1 MKTKVMNASPMK
13 MPTKNEPNAKIP
25 MPLKPHNDIRQL
37 VSRLK
42 TAALRVDRPL
52 AFMEVCG
59 THTMSAFRCGLK
71 SVLPANV
78 RLISGPGCPVC
89 VTAQSDIDLMV
100 EVAGRDN
107 VTLCTYGD
115 MLRVP
120 GRRGS
125 LETARMAGADVRVI
139 YSSLDALALAEK
151 VPGREVVFAAV
162 GFETTAPA
170 TAAAILEA
178 SRRGVRNFSVLA
190 SHKRIIPAMRALL
203 DAAPTTGLGVDGFMA
218 PGHVSVIIGARA
230 YEPIVAE
237 YRKSCVIGGF
247 EPQQMLAA
255 LADLT
260 ELALAGR
267 NALINQYP
275 EVVRA
280 DGNPAAQKLLAD
292 IFEPCKARWRGL
304 GAMDESGLRVR
315 PAYLQFDARAR
326 FALEQPQENEPRGC
340 ICGQV
345 ISGLAE
351 PYECKLFG
359 KVCTPINPIGPCMV
373 SSEGTCAAWFKYGCG
388 GGQPAQQPAQQE
400 VMP

>member
-1 MKTKVMNASPMK
+1 MTLSSLNSSSETSAPATERKATLPSPMK
-13 MPTKNEPNAKIP
+13 
-25 MPLKPHNDIRQL
+25 PHHDIHEL
-37 VSRLK
+37 ISRIH
-42 TAALRVDRPL
+42 TAAAKVNRSV

-71 SVLPANV
+71 TVLPENV

-100 EVAGRDN
+100 EAAGLNN
-107 VTLCTYGD
+107 VTICTYGD

-120 GRRGS
+120 GQRGT

-139 YSSLDALALAEK
+139 YSSLDALAIAQKEPDRK
-151 VPGREVVFAAV
+151 IIFAAV

-178 SRRGVRNFSVLA
+178 SRRGVGNFSVLA

-203 DAAPTTGLGVDGFMA
+203 NAAPTTGLGVDGFMA

-237 YRKSCVIGGF
+237 YAKSCVIGGF
-247 EPQQMLAA
+247 EPQQMLSA

-267 NALINQYP
+267 SALINQYP

-280 DGNPAAQKLLAD
+280 DGNTAAQKLLAT
-292 IFEPCKARWRGL
+292 IFEPCNARWRGL
-304 GAMDESGLRVR
+304 GAMDESGLAIRTEFSR
-315 PAYLQFDARAR
+315 FDARVR
-326 FALEQPQENEPRGC
+326 FSLVQPKENEPRGC

-345 ISGLAE
+345 ISGFAE
-351 PYECKLFG
+351 PGDCKLFG

-388 GGQPAQQPAQQE
+388 GKAFGEKAAQQE
-400 VMP
+400 LIS

>member
-1 MKTKVMNASPMK
+1 MRISTLHSSADTMRPATELLTKLPS
-13 MPTKNEPNAKIP
+13 
-25 MPLKPHNDIRQL
+25 PLKPCQNIRQL
-37 VSRLK
+37 LSRLG
-42 TAALRVDRPL
+42 TAAAKVNGSL

-71 SVLPANV
+71 TVLPENI

-100 EVAGRDN
+100 GVAGLAN
-107 VTLCTYGD
+107 VIICTYGD

-120 GRRGS
+120 GRRGT

-139 YSSLDALALAEK
+139 YSSLDALAIAQKE
-151 VPGREVVFAAV
+151 PDREIIFAAV

-178 SRRGVRNFSVLA
+178 HRRGVDNFSVLA

-203 DAAPTTGLGVDGFMA
+203 NAAPTTGLGVDGFMA
-218 PGHVSVIIGARA
+218 PGHVSVIIGSRA

-237 YRKSCVIGGF
+237 YAKSCVIGGF
-247 EPQQMLAA
+247 EPQQMLSA

-267 NALINQYP
+267 SALINQYP

-280 DGNPAAQKLLAD
+280 DGNIAAQKLLAT
-292 IFEPCKARWRGL
+292 IFEPCSARWRGL
-304 GAMDESGLRVR
+304 GAMDESGLAIRTEFSR
-315 PAYLQFDARAR
+315 FDARVR
-326 FALEQPQENEPRGC
+326 FSLVQPQESEPRGC
-340 ICGQV
+340 LCGQV

-351 PYECKLFG
+351 PGNCKLFG

-388 GGQPAQQPAQQE
+388 GGAFAAKSKPQE
-400 VMP
+400 LLS

>member
-1 MKTKVMNASPMK
+1 MRLSTLQSSFGTLPPATERKATLPS
-13 MPTKNEPNAKIP
+13 
-25 MPLKPHNDIRQL
+25 PLKPHQDIRQL
-37 VSRLK
+37 ISRLG
-42 TAALRVDRPL
+42 TAAAKVNRSL

-71 SVLPANV
+71 TVLPKNV

-100 EVAGRDN
+100 EAAGLAN
-107 VTLCTYGD
+107 VTICTYGD

-120 GRRGS
+120 GQCGT

-139 YSSLDALALAEK
+139 YSSLDALAIAQKE
-151 VPGREVVFAAV
+151 PDREIIFAAV

-178 SRRGVRNFSVLA
+178 SRRGVGNFSVLA

-203 DAAPTTGLGVDGFMA
+203 NAAPTTGLGVDGFMA

-237 YRKSCVIGGF
+237 YAKSCVIGGF
-247 EPQQMLAA
+247 EPQQMLSA

-267 NALINQYP
+267 SALINQYP

-280 DGNPAAQKLLAD
+280 DGNTTAQKLLAT

-304 GAMDESGLRVR
+304 GAMEESGLAIRTEFSR
-315 PAYLQFDARAR
+315 FDARVR
-326 FALEQPQENEPRGC
+326 FSLVQPKENEPRGC

-351 PYECKLFG
+351 PGDCKLFG

-388 GGQPAQQPAQQE
+388 GGAFAE
-400 VMP
+400 KSTSRELLS